1 LSIFVRSL
9 ILSTLINIEKV
20 MKNMKFSL
28 IAAAFAMALAV
39 SFTGCT
45 DPCKDVVCVNGAC
58 VEGDCVCDAGY
69 EGSDCGT
76 AVNAKFAGTF
86 TNAPESCV
94 PSGPVAAGY
103 TISITSS
110 SSVAT
115 RITITGLWEVSGA
128 AATATVSSNGTDFT
142 IERQNYG
149 GSTEEIDGS
158 GSINTDGTVITVDYS
173 IYDAAGGLELDN
185 CDGTLTRQ

>member
-1 LSIFVRSL
+1 
-9 ILSTLINIEKV
+9 
-20 MKNMKFSL
+20 MKFSF

-45 DPCKDVVCVNGAC
+45 DPCKDVVCVNGEC

-86 TNAPESCV
+86 TNAPEDCV

-103 TISITSS
+103 TITITASTTT
-110 SSVAT
+110 AT
-115 RITITGLWEVSGA
+115 TITMTGLWESPGA
-128 AATATVSSNGTDFT
+128 AATATVAANGTDIT
-142 IERQNYG
+142 IERQNFG
-149 GSTEEIDGS
+149 GSTEEIQGT
-158 GSINTDGTVITVDYS
+158 GSINADGTVITLDYS
-173 IYDAAGGLELDN
+173 IYDAAGGLELDA
-185 CDGTLTRQ
+185 CDATLTRQ